1 MEDAYRLTG
10 REEGKNM
17 HLNIATQIHPSFNLS
32 SQGKHFFLNIF
43 PEKQAVSSTSEQQ
56 FMIYALLLLA

>member
-1 MEDAYRLTG
+1 MEDAYRLG

-17 HLNIATQIHPSFNLS
+17 HLNIAEQIHPSFNLS

-43 PEKQAVSSTSEQQ
+43 PEKQTAATTSEQQ
-56 FMIYALLLLA
+56 FIIYALLLLA